1 MNKKDTFIAVFKKY
15 FRKDEVFLIPNI
27 LCYLRIILII
37 VFLCLYLNP
46 FSIAGN
52 DLANVYFAAAVMVLA
67 AYTDFLDG
75 LIARKF
81 NQVSQLGKIIDPIAD
96 KFLQLSV
103 GIGICYT
110 LYNFPI
116 VFVMLGFFI
125 LKEFIMFVQNII
137 LAQHNKAFGAARW
150 YGKVSTCVFYIILCV
165 LLVASPF
172 VIHAYGESQ
181 ITSIII
187 NSLCSIVLVALLFAS
202 IMYNILFVNLLR
214 HGPDEVDLSKVEKKG
229 DESHD

>member
-1 MNKKDTFIAVFKKY
+1 MNKKETFIAVLKKY
-15 FRKDEVFLIPNI
+15 FRKDEVFLVPNI
-27 LCYLRIILII
+27 LCYLRLILIAI
-37 VFLCLYLNP
+37 FLYLYMTP

-52 DLANVYFAAAVMVLA
+52 ELANIYLAAAVMVLA

-96 KFLQLSV
+96 KLLQLSV
-103 GIGICYT
+103 AIGLCYK

-125 LKEFIMFVQNII
+125 FKEFVLFVQNII
-137 LAQHNKAFGAARW
+137 LAQHNKSFGSAHW
-150 YGKVSTCVFYIILCV
+150 YGKVSTFIFYVILCV

-172 VIHAYGESQ
+172 IIQTFGISNT
-181 ITSIII
+181 TSIII
-187 NSLCSIVLVALLFAS
+187 NSLCSFVILALLFAF
-202 IMYNILFVNLLR
+202 IMYNILFVKILR
-214 HGPDEVDLSKVEKKG
+214 HGPDEVDLNDIKEGGEK
-229 DESHD
+229 DD